1 MHAGKHEWF
10 EGLKAWRLESLE
22 VAKVETWALSPL
34 QFSTLVELE
43 PGNLECVCVR
53 LSAAFPGNRSKDFS
67 ETWSEVKGGWMGNGD
82 TAVFSVKTHAH

>member
-22 VAKVETWALSPL
+22 VAKVETWALRL
-34 QFSTLVELE
+34 AAVELE
-43 PGNLECVCVR
+43 PGKGVCP
-53 LSAAFPGNRSKDFS
+53 LTLFPGNRSKDFS

-82 TAVFSVKTHAH
+82 TAVFSVKNQAH